1 MWRQR
6 SVRLSEGHRGGVVIL
21 ESLVVLVILVMGLL
35 AVIQWSLLMMTHAGV
50 TAAATE
56 GARVAARAVFD
67 NSQQMDTEA
76 AVREI
81 LAAHGVG
88 LPLTVVV
95 TDLGSAVRVTVTV
108 PMTSTGVPDL
118 LGRLGFTVAGNSLR
132 VSSTASKT

>member
-1 MWRQR
+1 M
-6 SVRLSEGHRGGVVIL
+6 IL

-88 LPLTVVV
+88 LGLPLTVVV

>member
-1 MWRQR
+1 
-6 SVRLSEGHRGGVVIL
+6 
-21 ESLVVLVILVMGLL
+21 
-35 AVIQWSLLMMTHAGV
+35 MTHAGV

-76 AVREI
+76 AVQEI

-118 LGRLGFTVAGNSLR
+118 LGGFGFTVAGNSLR

>member
-67 NSQQMDTEA
+67 NSQQMDTEV
-76 AVREI
+76 AVQEI

-118 LGRLGFTVAGNSLR
+118 LGGFGFTVAGNSLR

>member
-76 AVREI
+76 AVQEI

-95 TDLGSAVRVTVTV
+95 TDLGSAVRVTVRV

-118 LGRLGFTVAGNSLR
+118 LGGFGFTVAGNSLR

>member
-76 AVREI
+76 AVQEI

-118 LGRLGFTVAGNSLR
+118 LGGFGFTVAGNSLR

>member
-1 MWRQR
+1 
-6 SVRLSEGHRGGVVIL
+6 LSEGHRGGVVIL

-50 TAAATE
+50 TSAATE

-76 AVREI
+76 AVQEI

-118 LGRLGFTVAGNSLR
+118 LGGFGFTVAGKSLR

>member
-6 SVRLSEGHRGGVVIL
+6 SVRLSDRRRGGVVIL
-21 ESLVVLVILVMGLL
+21 ESLAVLVILVMGLL

-50 TAAATE
+50 TAAAAE

-67 NSQQMDTEA
+67 SSRQVDTEA
-76 AVREI
+76 AVLQI

-88 LPLTVVV
+88 LPQTVVV
-95 TDLGSAVRVTVTV
+95 TDLGSAVQVTVTV
-108 PMTSTGVPDL
+108 PMTSTGVSDL
-118 LGRLGFTVAGNSLR
+118 LGGFGFTLSGNSLR